1 MALTPEQQQQVT
13 QFNNLAQTA
22 GTLASTVLGD
32 FAATASAA
40 GPAGAVVAL
49 AVAAIGAFRSTTHLV
64 ANEWVQQVQNP
75 FGTALSAIAN
85 QNANAIQAGTAT
97 RLSVEAAQSA
107 VNNLWTQYKN
117 TANQW
122 IADAAGNASL
132 QKQRTTVIN
141 QSYQTIQP
149 LIDKLNADM
158 TANIASLPII
168 PLSSGTLAGIIIV
181 LIVVGGI
188 FLFSRYA

>member
-22 GTLASTVLGD
+22 GTLTSTVLGD

-40 GPAGAVVAL
+40 GPAGAIVAL

-75 FGTALSAIAN
+75 FGTALAAIAD
-85 QNANAIQAGTAT
+85 QNANAMQAGTAT
-97 RLSVEAAQSA
+97 RLSVEAAQRA
-107 VNNLWTQYKN
+107 INNLWAQYQN

-132 QKQRTTVIN
+132 QQQRITVIN
-141 QSYQTIQP
+141 QSYATLQP
-149 LIDKLNADM
+149 LINQLNADM
-158 TANIASLPII
+158 NGNIASLPLI
-168 PLSSGTLAGIIIV
+168 PISGGTLAGIIILLV
-181 LIVVGGI
+181 VVGGI